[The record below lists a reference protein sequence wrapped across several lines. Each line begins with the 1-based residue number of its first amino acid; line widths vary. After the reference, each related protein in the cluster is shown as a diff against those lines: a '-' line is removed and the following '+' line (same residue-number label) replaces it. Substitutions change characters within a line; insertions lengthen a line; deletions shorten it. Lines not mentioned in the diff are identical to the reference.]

1 MPSGDLFRLIALAA
15 YSVALAAADAHAS
28 RGVHAKSAAILVGM
42 VSGT

>member
-15 YSVALAAADAHAS
+15 YSVVLAAADTHAS
-28 RGVHAKSAAILVGM
+28 TGAHAKSAAILIGM